1 MLNLGVIFLI
11 ALACVGIFLKKQF
24 EKERNRWFNKSIN
37 NLKEINKEVKSN
49 RNTSSLYAEWKTKN
63 YFFSK
68 AELLFYKELLKY
80 SQQKNI
86 LILSKVRI
94 ADLVTTKQRL
104 EYSDYMKTFRSIT
117 QKHVDYV
124 VTDYSWKILCV
135 LELDWK
141 SHESW
146 QTAKNDIF
154 KNKFFK
160 DIGLPLLR
168 FQNYGTHN
176 LSQLDNFII

>member
-1 MLNLGVIFLI
+1 
-11 ALACVGIFLKKQF
+11 
-24 EKERNRWFNKSIN
+24 
-37 NLKEINKEVKSN
+37 VKSN

-124 VTDYSWKILCV
+124 VTDYS
-135 LELDWK
+135 
-141 SHESW
+141 
-146 QTAKNDIF
+146 
-154 KNKFFK
+154 
-160 DIGLPLLR
+160 
-168 FQNYGTHN
+168 
-176 LSQLDNFII
+176 